1 MPFAPEAS
9 MTDTFAFLVIT
20 FIIVLGFEAVNGWTD
35 APNAIATVVSTRVL
49 APAAA
54 VAMAAFFNLVGAL
67 SGTAVATTIGKEIID
82 LDVVPLEVVAA
93 GALAVIIWSTFAWYF
108 GLPTSESHGLVAGLA
123 GAAVAVAG
131 TDVLLLDGW
140 IKVFAGVGLAVTVGF
155 GGGLVV
161 MNLLLWA
168 IRTLSSS
175 AVRRIFSPLQV
186 VSAAFMAW
194 AHGTADGQKSI
205 GVLAAAIAIYEGK
218 GTEGFEVPLW
228 IILLAASTMAV
239 STAVGGWRIIRTLG
253 MSLTRLEPVHGF
265 AAEATAASTLGV
277 TSHFGF
283 GIPLSTT
290 HTIGSAIMGV
300 GASKRLSAVRWGI
313 GYNIVGAWILTF
325 PICFGLGWLVASIIH
340 LAA

>member
-1 MPFAPEAS
+1 VAFAPEAR

-49 APAAA
+49 PPATA

-67 SGTAVATTIGKEIID
+67 SGTAVATTIGKGIIN
-82 LDVVPLEVVAA
+82 LDVVPLEVLAA
-93 GALAVIIWSTFAWYF
+93 GAGAVVIWSTFAF
-108 GLPTSESHGLVAGLA
+108 FLGLPTSESHGLVAGLA

-131 TDVLLLDGW
+131 TDALLLDGW
-140 IKVFAGVGLAVTVGF
+140 VKVLAGVVIAVVVGF
-155 GGGLVV
+155 GGGFVA
-161 MNLLLWA
+161 MNLLVLV
-168 IRTLSSS
+168 IHRLSSS

-186 VSAAFMAW
+186 ASAAFMAW

-205 GVLAAAIAIYEGK
+205 GVLAAAIVIYEGK
-218 GTEGFEVPLW
+218 GTEGFAVPLW
-228 IILLAASTMAV
+228 IILLAATTMSV
-239 STAVGGWRIIRTLG
+239 STALGGWRIIRTLG
-253 MSLTRLEPVHGF
+253 MRLTHLEPVHGF

-277 TSHFGF
+277 ASHFGF

-313 GYNIVGAWILTF
+313 GYNIVAAWILTF
-325 PICFGLGWLVASIIH
+325 PICFGLGWLIASLFH

>member
-9 MTDTFAFLVIT
+9 MTDTFTFLVIT

-82 LDVVPLEVVAA
+82 LDVVPLEVLAA

-123 GAAVAVAG
+123 GAGVGVAG

-168 IRTLSSS
+168 IRRLSSS

-194 AHGTADGQKSI
+194 AHGTAD
-205 GVLAAAIAIYEGK
+205 GK

-253 MSLTRLEPVHGF
+253 MSLTHLEPVHGF
-265 AAEATAASTLGV
+265 AAEATAASTLGI

-340 LAA
+340 LVA

>member
-1 MPFAPEAS
+1 
-9 MTDTFAFLVIT
+9 MTDTFTFLVIT

-35 APNAIATVVSTRVL
+35 APNAIATVVSTRVM

-54 VAMAAFFNLVGAL
+54 VAMAAFFNLVGAFT
-67 SGTAVATTIGKEIID
+67 GTAVATTVGKEIID
-82 LDVVPLEVVAA
+82 LDVVPLEVLAA

-123 GAAVAVAG
+123 GAGVAVAG

-161 MNLLLWA
+161 MNLLLRA
-168 IRTLSSS
+168 IRTLSPS

-218 GTEGFEVPLW
+218 GTEGFEVAPW
-228 IILLAASTMAV
+228 IILLAATTMAV
-239 STAVGGWRIIRTLG
+239 STALGGWRIIRTLG
-253 MSLTRLEPVHGF
+253 MSLTHLEPVHGF
-265 AAEATAASTLGV
+265 AAETTAASTLGV
-277 TSHFGF
+277 ASHFGL

-325 PICFGLGWLVASIIH
+325 PICFALGWLIASIVH